1 MADKT
6 RMTKPISGL
15 LISLALIA
23 TQTLNARGQALP
35 SAGAQSNT
43 TADSQTEKINA
54 KVGKIGMGKDATVT
68 MRSGDDYHGSIKS
81 IAADSFV
88 IYEVDLKQPLE
99 FKYAEVKRVQSG
111 YGHSRDLHGRRIP
124 PHKQRIGLI
133 VGLAAILV
141 PVIVV
146 VAGSREH

>member
-6 RMTKPISGL
+6 RMTKPISCL
-15 LISLALIA
+15 LIALALVA
-23 TQTLNARGQALP
+23 AQLLSARGQALP

-43 TADSQTEKINA
+43 TADSQMEKVKA
-54 KVGKIGMGKDATVT
+54 KVAKIGLGKEVTVT
-68 MRSGDDYHGSIKS
+68 LSGGDEYHGAIKS
-81 IAADSFV
+81 VAADSFV

-99 FKYAEVKRVQSG
+99 FKYAEVKTVQSG
-111 YGHSRDLHGRRIP
+111 YGHSRDLYGRRIP
-124 PHKQRIGLI
+124 PRKQRIGLI

-141 PVIVV
+141 PVILV